1 MEDPMIP
8 ARKPA
13 PAVEPPVVHDKPFR
27 PTKAVFHEKAAPLAP
42 FVYKEDPPTELRRRP
57 EPADDEKPGFKAT
70 YKGRSIP

>member
-42 FVYKEDPPTELRRRP
+42 FVY
-57 EPADDEKPGFKAT
+57 
-70 YKGRSIP
+70 